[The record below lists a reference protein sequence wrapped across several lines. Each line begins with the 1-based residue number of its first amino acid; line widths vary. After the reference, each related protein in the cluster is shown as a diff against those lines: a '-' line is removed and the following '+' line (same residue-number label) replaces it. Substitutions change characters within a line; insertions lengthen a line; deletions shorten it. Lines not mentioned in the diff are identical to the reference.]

1 MSLNGDPQELEA
13 LLVSQQEERRRVAD
27 ILHDD
32 AIQVMF
38 GAAFLIEALVRRRPA
53 PELEADLRDIA
64 SDLTAA
70 GERLKRLMQ
79 DLQASL
85 AS

>member
-13 LLVSQQEERRRVAD
+13 VLVSQQEERRRVAD